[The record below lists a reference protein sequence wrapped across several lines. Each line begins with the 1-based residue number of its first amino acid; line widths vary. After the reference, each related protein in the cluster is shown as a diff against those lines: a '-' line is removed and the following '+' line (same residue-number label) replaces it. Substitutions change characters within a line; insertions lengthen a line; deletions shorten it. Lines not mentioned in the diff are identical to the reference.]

1 MSVQIAGR
9 PTCCGSAD
17 EAAAELSAEQD
28 LEAVWKI
35 VQSETS
41 GAAQDDKMRIAFT
54 VAFAASLLVLGF
66 SPAPAADLSLKSH
79 RLRGHRVIARS
90 WCVIENL
97 GTAVWT
103 CAPTLAQCHAF
114 EVPGTTLYCIR
125 DPIPGRA
132 YAMRQ

>member
-1 MSVQIAGR
+1 MLRISRATLR
-9 PTCCGSAD
+9 AD
-17 EAAAELSAEQD
+17 QQSND

-35 VQSETS
+35 VQSKTS
-41 GAAQDDKMRIAFT
+41 GAAQDGNMRIALT
-54 VAFAASLLVLGF
+54 LAFAASLLALGL

-79 RLRGHRVIARS
+79 RVHRHHVIARS
-90 WCVIENL
+90 WCVIENV

-132 YAMRQ
+132 YALRW